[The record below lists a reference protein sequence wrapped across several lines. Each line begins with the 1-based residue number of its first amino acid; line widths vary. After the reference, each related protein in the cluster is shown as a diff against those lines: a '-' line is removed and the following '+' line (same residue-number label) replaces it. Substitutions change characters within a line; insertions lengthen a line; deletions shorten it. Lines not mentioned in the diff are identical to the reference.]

1 MPLRPPMALPQYR
14 KERLRGK
21 GSVTHPAASRP
32 MRRSLAEPRPSE
44 SRPVHAPL
52 ACSTIAPVGVRC
64 AHTTAQ
70 TRAHTTEDTERRTGI
85 RERTRSE
92 RAAGGSE
99 ARVGRRE
106 EARATYTQQ
115 ATDVELVGLEFLEP
129 AVRLST
135 EHLRLL
141 ALLKA
146 PHQLLHAVLSTS
158 TLPRTNE
165 RARTHRVSR
174 RGCAAS
180 ECLVH

>member
-1 MPLRPPMALPQYR
+1 MAIACMPQARLCSVHIQQRRGRCEEALQRLARR
-14 KERLRGK
+14 K
-21 GSVTHPAASRP
+21 
-32 MRRSLAEPRPSE
+32 
-44 SRPVHAPL
+44 VHL
-52 ACSTIAPVGVRC
+52 CGTIASTMST
-64 AHTTAQ
+64 AHAM
-70 TRAHTTEDTERRTGI
+70 
-85 RERTRSE
+85 RTRPHEHARTRLTTLKGAHAYGNEHGAE

-115 ATDVELVGLEFLEP
+115 ATDVELVGLKFLEP
-129 AVRLST
+129 AVRLSA

-165 RARTHRVSR
+165 HART
-174 RGCAAS
+174 G
-180 ECLVH
+180 